1 MLKEFRKFILRGNVV
16 DLAVGIVIGAA
27 FTSVVNAVVKDVITP
42 LIALIYND
50 SQFSDNYLTIHNTR
64 FLYGDLINSII
75 SFLIVAA
82 VVFFF
87 VVEPINKLTDLA
99 SRGKGEKEPDEKTCP
114 YCLSTVPI
122 ESTRCRFC
130 TSTLKK
136 ESEKE
141 NKS

>member
-27 FTSVVNAVVKDVITP
+27 FTSVVNALVKDVITP

-50 SQFSDNYLTIHNTR
+50 KQFSDNFVTIHNTQ
-64 FLYGDLINSII
+64 FLYGDLLNNLI
-75 SFLIVAA
+75 SFVIVAA
-82 VVFFF
+82 VVFFI

-99 SRGKGEKEPDEKTCP
+99 SRGKGDKEPTEKTCP
-114 YCLSTVPI
+114 YCLSTVPKAAAK
-122 ESTRCRFC
+122 CRFC
-130 TSTLKK
+130 TSSLKK

-141 NKS
+141 NK